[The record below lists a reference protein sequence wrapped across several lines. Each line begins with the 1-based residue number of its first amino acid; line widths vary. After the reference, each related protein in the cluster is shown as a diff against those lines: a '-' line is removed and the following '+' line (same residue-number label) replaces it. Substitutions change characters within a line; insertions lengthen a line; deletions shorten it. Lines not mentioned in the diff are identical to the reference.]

1 MKKRIGTIL
10 LSLAVIL
17 SLLTACGG
25 SAGGSSGSS
34 NFAAGD
40 SAASMDAPMDMEAL
54 MEPAAPAP
62 SVTEEAE
69 YGTTDSGSMAGE
81 GQEDPLRDAKIIR
94 TANLEMETTAFDESV
109 EGLNRLT
116 KEVGGYYQDSSLRT
130 GGGGYRWANYT
141 VRVPVEKYE
150 EFLTRAG
157 ELCSLTWRSESAED
171 VTEAYYDT
179 AGRLKTQQIKLE
191 RLQELL
197 GRAEAMEDII
207 TIESAISETEYQIES
222 LSGTLRH
229 YDALVDFATV
239 NVNLQEVY
247 KLSSVEEAPDSFGAR
262 LGSAF
267 SNGWTAFTDWLEDLA
282 VGLAYSWMWLIVLA
296 VVIFVVVRV
305 VRRKKGKLHLP
316 TRKKKD
322 DNPPET

>member
-1 MKKRIGTIL
+1 MKKRIGGIF
-10 LSLAVIL
+10 LAAVLVL

-25 SAGGSSGSS
+25 SAGGNSASK

-40 SAASMDAPMDMEAL
+40 SPAASPSMDAAMPEAPMDME
-54 MEPAAPAP
+54 
-62 SVTEEAE
+62 
-69 YGTTDSGSMAGE
+69 YGTAESAPM
-81 GQEDPLRDAKIIR
+81 GQVEEDVLRDAKMIR
-94 TANLEMETTAFDESV
+94 TANLEMETTAFDEAV
-109 EGLNRLT
+109 EGLGRLT
-116 KEVGGYYQDSSLRT
+116 REMGGYYENSSLRT
-130 GGGGYRWANYT
+130 GGSGYRWADYT
-141 VRVPVEKYE
+141 IRVPAEKYE
-150 EFLTRAG
+150 EFLSRAG
-157 ELCSLTWRSESAED
+157 ALCNLTWRSESAEN

-197 GRAEAMEDII
+197 SRAEAMEDII

-239 NVNLQEVY
+239 TVNLQEVY
-247 KLSSVEEAPDSFGAR
+247 RLSSVEEAPDSFGAR
-262 LGSAF
+262 MGSAF
-267 SNGWTAFTDWLEDLA
+267 TAGWAAFADGMENLA

-296 VVIFVVVRV
+296 VILIVVVRV
-305 VRRKKGKLHLP
+305 IRGKKRGFHLPKRKK
-316 TRKKKD
+316 TD

>member
-1 MKKRIGTIL
+1 MKKRIGGIF
-10 LSLAVIL
+10 LAAVLVL

-25 SAGGSSGSS
+25 GAAVNGGGSK
-34 NFAAGD
+34 NFAAADGP
-40 SAASMDAPMDMEAL
+40 SADAMMEPESPMDME
-54 MEPAAPAP
+54 
-62 SVTEEAE
+62 
-69 YGTTDSGSMAGE
+69 YGTAESAPMGGAGE
-81 GQEDPLRDAKIIR
+81 DALRDAKMIR
-94 TANLEMETTAFDESV
+94 TANLEMETTAFDEAV
-109 EGLNRLT
+109 EGLDRLT
-116 KEVGGYYQDSSLRT
+116 KEMGGYYEDSSLRT

-141 VRVPVEKYE
+141 VRVPAGNYN
-150 EFLTRAG
+150 EFLSRAG
-157 ELCSLTWRSESAED
+157 ELCSLTWRSESAEN

-197 GRAEAMEDII
+197 SRAEAMEDII

-239 NVNLQEVY
+239 SVNLQEVY

-267 SNGWTAFTDWLEDLA
+267 ASGWTAFTDWLEDLA

-296 VVIFVVVRV
+296 VVVFAVIRV
-305 VRRKKGKLHLP
+305 VRGRKRGFRWPRRKK
-316 TRKKKD
+316 TD

>member
-1 MKKRIGTIL
+1 MKKRVGTVL
-10 LSLAVIL
+10 LSLVLLL

-25 SAGGSSGSS
+25 SASGGT
-34 NFAAGD
+34 NYAAGD
-40 SAASMDAPMDMEAL
+40 SASMEVPMAPADAPSA
-54 MEPAAPAP
+54 
-62 SVTEEAE
+62 VEEAD
-69 YGTTDSGSMAGE
+69 YGATDNGSIG
-81 GQEDPLRDAKIIR
+81 GGIGSDVLRDAKMIR
-94 TANLEMETTAFDESV
+94 TASLEMETTAFDESV

-116 KEVGGYYQDSSLRT
+116 KEVGGYYENSSLRT
-130 GGGGYRWANYT
+130 GGGGYRWADYT
-141 VRVPVEKYE
+141 VRIPAEKYD

-157 ELCSLTWRSESAED
+157 ELCSLTWRSEGAEN

-197 GRAEAMEDII
+197 SRAEAMEDII

-247 KLSSVEEAPDSFGAR
+247 RLSSVEEAPDSFGAR

-267 SNGWTAFTDWLEDLA
+267 TGGWAAFTDWMEELA

-296 VVIFVVVRV
+296 VVVIVVIRV
-305 VRRKKGKLHLP
+305 VRGKKGKLHL
-316 TRKKKD
+316 TRRKKTD